1 MNASENKVYEKLPG
15 KGAIVSLGLLR
26 VLAYYCDDHLLL
38 VISESSYKEN
48 YKRFY
53 FKDVQAFLTRKTKT
67 YTVVNVVMSIIM
79 LFLFLFGVLATVS
92 RTRELLFLIVPF
104 FLAVATIEILN
115 LLGGPSCEVLIQ
127 TAVQRE
133 KLGNISNLK
142 TADKNMAILLPLIR
156 ASQGGSAPPAFNP
169 TEAVGENI
177 PPADT

>member
-1 MNASENKVYEKLPG
+1 
-15 KGAIVSLGLLR
+15 
-26 VLAYYCDDHLLL
+26 
-38 VISESSYKEN
+38 
-48 YKRFY
+48 
-53 FKDVQAFLTRKTKT
+53 
-67 YTVVNVVMSIIM
+67 
-79 LFLFLFGVLATVS
+79 
-92 RTRELLFLIVPF
+92 
-104 FLAVATIEILN
+104 EILN

-156 ASQGGSAPPAFNP
+156 ASQGGSAPPASNP